1 MKILVFEY
9 STVICKK
16 HLISEGLNMLKSIL
30 SDLNKIKEYDVDYL
44 INEELKTENYFNC
57 NAVYINTEPEKW
69 LEKNCEEYD
78 CCIFIAPEDDLILYE
93 ITKILEKHEVNVI
106 GSKSSASYICS
117 SKNRTYE
124 TLPSIITKIPSIK
137 INIDDVDYRYITEF
151 LNKYNVII
159 KPDDR
164 TSSDLIYHITNMTD
178 LKNII
183 QKYKKESVKTAL
195 LQKYILGQSVSV
207 SAICNR
213 EYINCI
219 SINSQEILDKKQ
231 ITYIGCKTP
240 ITHPLKK
247 EIICLS
253 MEIIKNIE
261 GLCGFVGIDYI
272 IHENKIYFVEINS
285 RITTPYIILHETVN
299 VNLTQTLIEL
309 VLHNKRKKIRINK
322 KGTFYKQEYYS

>member
-9 STVICKK
+9 STVIYEN

-30 SDLNKIKEYDVDYL
+30 SDLNKINDYDVDYL
-44 INEELKTENYFNC
+44 INEELKIENYSNC
-57 NAVYINTEPEKW
+57 NAIYINNKLEEW
-69 LEKNCEEYD
+69 LEKNCDNYD
-78 CCIFIAPEDDLILYE
+78 CCIFIAPEDDLIQYN
-93 ITKILEKHEVNVI
+93 ITRILEKHEVIII

-117 SKNRTYE
+117 SKHKTYE
-124 TLPSIITKIPSIK
+124 TLPSKIIKIPSIK
-137 INIDDVDYRYITEF
+137 ININNNNHKYLTEF

-164 TSSDLIYHITNMTD
+164 TSSNLIYHVNNLTD
-178 LKNII
+178 LKKII
-183 QKYKKESVKTAL
+183 QEYKKESIKTAL
-195 LQKYILGQSVSV
+195 LQKYIPGQSLSV
-207 SAICNR
+207 STICNK
-213 EYINCI
+213 EYIDCI

-253 MEIIKNIE
+253 TEIIKNIE
-261 GLCGFVGIDYI
+261 GLYGFVGIDYI

-285 RITTPYIILHETVN
+285 RITTPYIVLHDIVN

-309 VLHNKRKKIRINK
+309 VLYNKRKKIKINK
-322 KGTFYKQEYYS
+322 KGTFYK